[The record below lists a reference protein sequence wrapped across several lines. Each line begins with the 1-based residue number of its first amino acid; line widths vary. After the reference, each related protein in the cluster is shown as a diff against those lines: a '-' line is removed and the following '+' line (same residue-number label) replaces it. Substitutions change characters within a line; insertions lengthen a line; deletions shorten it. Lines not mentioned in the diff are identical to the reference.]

1 MSLVLGVVIL
11 FLVGSSKS
19 IATINLPLEAILS
32 GEAVCSEGGN
42 VKITITKLGTWYLKN
57 AFLCYCSFWLL
68 STIYI
73 FSQEVLTSFLAVY
86 SSLMQSAKI
95 ILLTCLWSGNAFC
108 FILISFW
115 KAYINKSEAILFSS
129 RSQFLYY
136 IIFFF
141 YPIHIYF

>member
-42 VKITITKLGTWYLKN
+42 VKITIKKLGTVYLKN
-57 AFLCYCSFWLL
+57 AFLNVIVVFDSFPQF
-68 STIYI
+68 TF

-108 FILISFW
+108 FILISF
-115 KAYINKSEAILFSS
+115 
-129 RSQFLYY
+129 
-136 IIFFF
+136 
-141 YPIHIYF
+141 